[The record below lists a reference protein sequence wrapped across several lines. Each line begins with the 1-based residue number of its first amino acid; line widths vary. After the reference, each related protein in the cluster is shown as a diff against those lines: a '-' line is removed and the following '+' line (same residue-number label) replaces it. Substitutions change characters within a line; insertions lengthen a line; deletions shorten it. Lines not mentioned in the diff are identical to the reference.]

1 MYITNNIQHN
11 PDPNK
16 RNHSPLS
23 TPSFDNLAYQRLP
36 TEATPRPPSQQYAV
50 RCPTTAAAIIAV
62 HVPSAAT
69 AAGASTAVCLHDHAT
84 TSAASDDVT
93 SDGTTTAAPTPTTPT
108 NQ

>member
-1 MYITNNIQHN
+1 MYVHYKQH
-11 PDPNK
+11 PAQPRPK
-16 RNHSPLS
+16 QTQSLS

-36 TEATPRPPSQQYAV
+36 TEATSRPPSQQYTV

-69 AAGASTAVCLHDHAT
+69 AVCLHDHAT
-84 TSAASDDVT
+84 TSAAAASDDVT
-93 SDGTTTAAPTPTTPT
+93 ADGTTTAAPTPTTPT